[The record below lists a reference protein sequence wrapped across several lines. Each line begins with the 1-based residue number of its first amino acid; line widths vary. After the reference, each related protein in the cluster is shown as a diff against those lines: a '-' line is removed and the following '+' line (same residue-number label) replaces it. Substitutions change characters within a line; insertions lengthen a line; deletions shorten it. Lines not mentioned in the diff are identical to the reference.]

1 MTPTTVLRTFL
12 APPVHR
18 ASGHR
23 SDPHQTY
30 WRFGGARVWCG
41 SGISP
46 SPLIR
51 CGVEGGVGVG
61 TAGSVGGR
69 GHHVVKAMALCP
81 LTRRVEHAGLDVQ
94 DVDHAFG
101 ADDLGDAHSF
111 ST

>member
-1 MTPTTVLRTFL
+1 M
-12 APPVHR
+12 
-18 ASGHR
+18 S
-23 SDPHQTY
+23 S
-30 WRFGGARVWCG
+30 ARVCCG

-46 SPLIR
+46 TALIR

-61 TAGSVGGR
+61 KPIGGVGGR

-101 ADDLGDAHSF
+101 ADDLDDAHSF
-111 ST
+111 STWPGV

>member
-1 MTPTTVLRTFL
+1 MNRRHYITIAEAVRRLIRDGEGLLR
-12 APPVHR
+12 
-18 ASGHR
+18 
-23 SDPHQTY
+23 
-30 WRFGGARVWCG
+30 
-41 SGISP
+41 
-46 SPLIR
+46 LIR
-51 CGVEGGVGVG
+51 CGVEGGVGVAKPTG
-61 TAGSVGGR
+61 GVGGR